1 MLRLNSMEVRQLLH
15 NKFVVILGDSIQR
28 SVYKDLIQLLQSDSL
43 LTSSQMKSKGEF
55 SFENDLL
62 IEGGMLD
69 GLHNGIR
76 YREVRQ
82 YRTHYHLIRFY
93 FLTRI
98 YSEYFESIL
107 DDFRA
112 GPQPDVLI
120 LNSCV
125 WDVSRY
131 GSSSIMEYR
140 KNLEIAF
147 NKLDAELSSSC
158 LVIWNMTMPLGP
170 RIKGGFLIPELQ
182 HLSRT
187 LRQDIIEGNFYGATL
202 AALHL
207 FDVVDLHFHFRFD
220 VGNRFK
226 DGIHWNNV
234 VHRRIT
240 NLLLTHLAD
249 AWGVVIPEK
258 NPWGEQKKAIGL
270 LPAPKDII
278 GHAKSCR
285 RDNEDTQHGFLER
298 PRSTTGQLYKER
310 QDTFA
315 DRYKDA
321 RCYPEG
327 PSFYDDCLL
336 VPNQQGG
343 SPISFSGFTSFE
355 ESRDLSFCPED
366 LFREQKKA
374 IGLLPAPKDIIG
386 QGKSCRRDNED
397 THHSFLERP
406 RSTTGQLYKERQVTF
421 ADRYEDARCYPEGPS
436 FYDDC
441 LLVPNQQG
449 GSPIF
454 FSGFTSFEESRDLSF
469 CPKDLFRDVA
479 LDNFHCHPWG
489 PSEPF
494 LPYPSHN
501 QEHIFPR
508 SRWHRQGTYAGA
520 PFVMRQ
526 EPSYRRDALPYRKR
540 KVAFNHY

>member
-1 MLRLNSMEVRQLLH
+1 MLCLNSKEVRQLLH

-55 SFENDLL
+55 SFENDHL
-62 IEGGMLD
+62 IEGGVLD

-82 YRTHYHLIRFY
+82 YRTRYHLVRFY

-107 DDFRA
+107 GDFRA

-131 GSSSIMEYR
+131 GSSSMMEYR
-140 KNLEIAF
+140 KNLEVAF
-147 NKLDAELSSSC
+147 NKLDAELSPSC

-182 HLSRT
+182 HLSQT
-187 LRQDIIEGNFYGATL
+187 LRRDIIEGNFYGATL

-220 VGNRFK
+220 VGNRGK

-240 NLLLTHLAD
+240 KLLLTHLAN

-258 NPWGEQKKAIGL
+258 NPSGEQRKAIGL
-270 LPAPKDII
+270 LAAPKNII

-285 RDNEDTQHGFLER
+285 RDYEDTDGFLER
-298 PRSTTGQLYKER
+298 PTPTTGWLSKER
-310 QDTFA
+310 KYLGLESPGRRPCGGVVAGWRSPSSYWGTSGLASKHGEAGAQQTCGQDVVKKVKMAATV
-315 DRYKDA
+315 
-321 RCYPEG
+321 EQLE
-327 PSFYDDCLL
+327 LL
-336 VPNQQGG
+336 PFLMDVTLNV
-343 SPISFSGFTSFE
+343 
-355 ESRDLSFCPED
+355 RD
-366 LFREQKKA
+366 
-374 IGLLPAPKDIIG
+374 GLLLASLWP
-386 QGKSCRRDNED
+386 
-397 THHSFLERP
+397 
-406 RSTTGQLYKERQVTF
+406 
-421 ADRYEDARCYPEGPS
+421 PS
-436 FYDDC
+436 
-441 LLVPNQQG
+441 
-449 GSPIF
+449 
-454 FSGFTSFEESRDLSF
+454 
-469 CPKDLFRDVA
+469 
-479 LDNFHCHPWG
+479 
-489 PSEPF
+489 
-494 LPYPSHN
+494 
-501 QEHIFPR
+501 
-508 SRWHRQGTYAGA
+508 
-520 PFVMRQ
+520 
-526 EPSYRRDALPYRKR
+526 
-540 KVAFNHY
+540 